1 MDGTNTVTKGPEK
14 YEIVT
19 VIPFAGAMGAEIE
32 GVNLA
37 NLDDKT
43 FDELYAAWLR
53 HHVIVLRDQTITPEQ
68 QIIIVRLA
76 ALSSSVNTKSL

>member
-37 NLDDKT
+37 NLDEGGAKT
-43 FDELYAAWLR
+43 LA
-53 HHVIVLRDQTITPEQ
+53 TEQ
-68 QIIIVRLA
+68 QNQIP
-76 ALSSSVNTKSL
+76 